1 MRVGIH
7 DRLFV
12 KNVCAIGLS
21 AGFIEPLESNGLLS
35 VHEFLINLVK
45 VMKRGNEDTI
55 SQWDRDSFNMVCKTF
70 FDSFAEFVAM
80 HYSLSHREDTKYW
93 KDISNKSFLKNTIA
107 KNKDF
112 ELNASAK
119 MNDNLI
125 YRNDG
130 GIHCISTGMRY
141 FGVDVLKDNSAKSN
155 ILMIGL
161 REKEV
166 NKWNIICKDKPKLL
180 QFLKDNIHND

>member
-45 VMKRGNEDTI
+45 IMKRGEEDTI
-55 SQWDRDSFNMVCKTF
+55 SQWDRDNFNVECKRF
-70 FDSFAEFVAM
+70 FNEFTEFVAM
-80 HYSLSHREDTKYW
+80 HYALSHRDDTKYW
-93 KDISNKSFLKNTIA
+93 KDVTNKSFYDNRITTDFDKNIET
-107 KNKDF
+107 
-112 ELNASAK
+112 K
-119 MNDNLI
+119 MNNYQWLKS
-125 YRNDG
+125 NAG
-130 GIHCISTGMRY
+130 VHCIATGMRY
-141 FGVDVLKDNSAKSN
+141 FAMDILKDDSTELD
-155 ILMIGL
+155 ILRIGL